1 MTPRKRQNNK
11 GLTADGIAANLRRSR
26 ETGTRQV
33 AAARQA
39 LTHLQQQA
47 QPDADTARWIAVL
60 QHRIDNP
67 EATLAELGMTMTP
80 PMTKAAYA
88 SQLRR
93 LLHTVE
99 APT

>member
-1 MTPRKRQNNK
+1 MTVKRQNNK

-26 ETGTRQV
+26 ETGKRQ
-33 AAARQA
+33 ADQARQA
-39 LTHLQQQA
+39 LARLQQL
-47 QPDADTARWIAVL
+47 QPSADTARWIAVL

-67 EATLAELGMTMTP
+67 EATLAELGRTMTP

-93 LLHTVE
+93 LLHNVE

>member
-1 MTPRKRQNNK
+1 MTVHKRQNNK
-11 GLTADGIAANLRRSR
+11 GLTADGIAANLRRAR
-26 ETGTRQV
+26 ETGKRQ
-33 AAARQA
+33 ADLARQA
-39 LTHLQQQA
+39 LDHLHHLQ
-47 QPDADTARWIAVL
+47 PSADTARWIAVL

-67 EATLAELGMTMTP
+67 EATLAELGKTMTP

-93 LLHTVE
+93 LLQNVE